1 MGLRS
6 YQLVLAA
13 AAQRLSNV
21 YGGASANNAINP
33 ADDIGYRAIYVQ
45 TTGANAFV
53 GGENPPAQQAM
64 GAAVTSTNFGT
75 EIDATDLQP
84 VVFGGYDA
92 GTVKLSDYWVA
103 GAGATL
109 HVTGIPF

>member
-21 YGGASANNAINP
+21 YGGKSAGNVIHAP
-33 ADDIGYRAIYVQ
+33 DDIPYRQIHLQAE
-45 TTGANAFV
+45 GADVFV
-53 GGENPPAQQAM
+53 GADNLTTAT
-64 GAAVTSTNFGT
+64 VYGT
-75 EIDATDLQP
+75 KVELTGDVVI
-84 VVFGGYDA
+84 VFGGTDA
-92 GTVKLSDYWVA
+92 GPIKLSDFWVA
-103 GAGATL
+103 GAGATV

>member
-1 MGLRS
+1 MALRS

-21 YGGASANNAINP
+21 YGGASLGNVINAK
-33 ADDIGYRAIYVQ
+33 DDIPYRQIHLQAE
-45 TTGANAFV
+45 GADAFV
-53 GGENPPAQQAM
+53 GMDNLTTSSVYGTKIELT
-64 GAAVTSTNFGT
+64 GDAV
-75 EIDATDLQP
+75 I
-84 VVFGGYDA
+84 VFGGTDA
-92 GTVKLSDYWVA
+92 GPIKLSDFWVA